1 MVALAA
7 CLLAFAPASA
17 AVAISG
23 NAAAPATPSTE
34 PSSPPAAVRQ
44 VDETDLDPNLADASR
59 VRHNFSAGEATLRPK
74 GEKPGGEGPAKE
86 PSGQAQSDGKSPSTT
101 TTVPST
107 TTSNPPPTTT
117 TSPPTP
123 TATASTSTTIASAS
137 SDDGRSD
144 DESAA
149 KATGSI
155 SKAQVEVIA
164 DPAPAAPSDHPTDR
178 PGDEPSTPPTT
189 APPGSGDAE
198 PVESTVDTDSPT
210 RERTALEWLLLTGE
224 DVSQPTPF
232 DPAATLERDTSTVV
246 LSWLVERTST
256 GTSMAVLSPLVVLM
270 TIWDAAASAGSGLAA
285 PASGLGTLVLLVLVE
300 KGHLVN
306 GARLVRRRD
315 GG

>member
-17 AVAISG
+17 AVALSG
-23 NAAAPATPSTE
+23 NAAASATPSTDT
-34 PSSPPAAVRQ
+34 SSLSAAGRH
-44 VDETDLDPNLADASR
+44 VDENDLDPAETNLTDDSG
-59 VRHNFSAGEATLRPK
+59 VRYYFSAEATLRPK
-74 GEKPGGEGPAKE
+74 GEKPGGEGPGEE
-86 PSGQAQSDGKSPSTT
+86 PPGRGQSGGKSPSTT
-101 TTVPST
+101 TTIPS
-107 TTSNPPPTTT
+107 TT

-123 TATASTSTTIASAS
+123 TTTAPTSTTLPAAS

-144 DESAA
+144 DDSAA
-149 KATGSI
+149 KTTGSI
-155 SKAQVEVIA
+155 SKPQVEA
-164 DPAPAAPSDHPTDR
+164 KRDPAPAAPWDQPTDR
-178 PGDEPSTPPTT
+178 PGDEPSTTPTT
-189 APPGSGDAE
+189 APPGSGDPE
-198 PVESTVDTDSPT
+198 LVESTVDTEPPT
-210 RERTALEWLLLTGE
+210 RERTALEWILLTGE

-232 DPAATLERDTSTVV
+232 APVETLDSEPDTSTVV

-306 GARLVRRRD
+306 GARLLRRRD
-315 GG
+315 EG